1 MGYSDPQV
9 NEIIERALKE
19 DLSWGD
25 ITTEA
30 LVPQSLAGEGTF
42 LAKAEGILAG
52 LVVVELTFRKV
63 DSSIELKP
71 IFSDGH
77 RFGPGDKLATV
88 RGPLAGILKA
98 ERTALNFLQRMSGIA
113 TETAKYVAAIGNS
126 KTRILDTRKTMPGLR
141 ILDKYAIRLGGGQNH
156 RYHLGDGILVK
167 DNHIACLK
175 KAGIPLKDG
184 IKMVRARAPFHL
196 RVEVEVTNHLEVK
209 EAIEAGADLLL
220 LDNMSPEEM
229 KEAVR
234 MAKGKCLTE
243 ASGGV
248 NLTNVKAIARTGVDF
263 ISVGAL
269 THSIKALDIS
279 LEVGLSE

>member
-1 MGYSDPQV
+1 MSYSEPQV
-9 NEIIERALKE
+9 DEIVERALKE

-30 LVPQSLAGEGTF
+30 LVPSSLMGEGIF
-42 LAKAEGILAG
+42 LAKTEGILAG
-52 LVVVELTFRKV
+52 LSIVELTFRKV
-63 DSSIELKP
+63 DPCIEIKP
-71 IFSDGH
+71 LFFDGH
-77 RFGPGDKLATV
+77 RFGTGDKLATV
-88 RGPLAGILKA
+88 KGPLAGILKA

-113 TETAKYVAAIGNS
+113 TETAKYVAAVGNL
-126 KTRILDTRKTMPGLR
+126 KTRILDTRKTVPGLR
-141 ILDKYAIRLGGGQNH
+141 ILDKYAVRLGGGQNH
-156 RYHLGDGILVK
+156 RYHLGDGILIK

-175 KAGIPLKDG
+175 KAGRSLSEG

-196 RVEVEVTNHLEVK
+196 KVEVEVTNHLEVR
-209 EAIEAGADLLL
+209 EALEAGADLLL

-234 MAKGKCLTE
+234 MIKGKCLTE

-248 NLTNVKAIARTGVDF
+248 NLKSVRAIAEAGVDF

-279 LEVGLSE
+279 LEVGLAE